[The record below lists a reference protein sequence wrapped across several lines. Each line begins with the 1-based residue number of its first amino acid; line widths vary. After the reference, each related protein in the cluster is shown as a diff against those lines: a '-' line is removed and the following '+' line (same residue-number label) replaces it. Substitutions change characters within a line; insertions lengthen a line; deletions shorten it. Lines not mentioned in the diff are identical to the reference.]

1 MCSTRHVL
9 AVVVALLFVP
19 GLARGQ
25 GPEAPAPLV
34 IEVGS
39 AHVDGRFYPPHRARN
54 RVYPPGASSAV
65 TSWTNELTLGDS
77 AGVPVMRWVTLGTQS
92 NGTTW
97 DLRQT
102 YHAITLAPI
111 AYAYRNS
118 AGAEK
123 VFRVDGTRVVGHLRA
138 PADSAVT
145 RFDWTLPRLG
155 FMANAS
161 DLVPPAVGMRAG
173 AAMSVPV
180 WSGTAEAPVQHVF
193 RVLGER
199 TVDVEGEQVTAWV
212 VEERV
217 AATDELTA
225 TWYMTER
232 SPYMVLAE
240 IPGPNGITRITG
252 VALDDE

>member
-1 MCSTRHVL
+1 MSRLLVRAALCIL
-9 AVVVALLFVP
+9 VVSPAT
-19 GLARGQ
+19 AQ
-25 GPEAPAPLV
+25 GPAEPLV

-39 AHVDGRFYPPHRARN
+39 AEVDGRFYPPHRARN
-54 RVYPPGASSAV
+54 RVYPPGATAAA
-65 TSWTNELTLGDS
+65 TTWTNELTLADS
-77 AGVPVMRWVTLGTQS
+77 AGIPVMRWVTLGTQP

-97 DLRQT
+97 ELRQT

-111 AYAYRNS
+111 TYAYRNS

-123 VFRVDGTRVVGHLRA
+123 LFRVDGTRVTGHLRA
-138 PADSAVT
+138 PNDSAP
-145 RFDWTLPRLG
+145 RPFEWTLPRLG

-161 DLVPPAVGMRAG
+161 DLVPPAIGLAAG
-173 AAMSVPV
+173 AVMSMPV
-180 WSGTAEAPVQHVF
+180 WSGDANAPVQHVF

-199 TVDVEGEQVTAWV
+199 AVDVEGVQVTAWA

-217 AATDELTA
+217 AQTDELKA
-225 TWYMTER
+225 TWYLTEL

-252 VALDDE
+252 VALD

>member
-1 MCSTRHVL
+1 MRLAQRHAAAVIVFVL
-9 AVVVALLFVP
+9 VP
-19 GLARGQ
+19 ATAAAQ
-25 GPEAPAPLV
+25 ASAEPEPLV

-39 AHVDGRFYPPHRARN
+39 AEVDGRFYPPHRARN
-54 RVYPPGASSAV
+54 RVYPPGATTAV

-77 AGVPVMRWVTLGTQS
+77 AGIPVMRWVTLGTQP

-118 AGAEK
+118 AGVEK
-123 VFRVDGTRVVGHLRA
+123 SFRIDGTRVTGQLRT
-138 PADSAVT
+138 PNDSVAQP
-145 RFDWTLPRLG
+145 FDWTLPRLG

-161 DLVPPAVGMRAG
+161 DLVPPAVGMRTG
-173 AAMSVPV
+173 TVMSMPV
-180 WSGTAEAPVQHVF
+180 WSATAEAPVQHVF
-193 RVLGER
+193 RVLGQR
-199 TVDVEGEQVTAWV
+199 TVEVEGEQVTAWV
-212 VEERV
+212 VEER
-217 AATDELTA
+217 AESNDELKA

-240 IPGPNGITRITG
+240 VPGPNGVTRITG